1 MCFTHTQKYATS
13 EGKAKERKVSAFVA
27 EKQTTKTRDGLSM
40 SVLYVTQRKNSVNIL
55 TRISIMRKA
64 GMVLV
69 ILIHSV
75 SSTETK
81 NSLNILT
88 QICNCNPYIALP

>member
-1 MCFTHTQKYATS
+1 M
-13 EGKAKERKVSAFVA
+13 
-27 EKQTTKTRDGLSM
+27 KTRDGLSM

-69 ILIHSV
+69 ILIHCV
-75 SSTETK
+75 STETK